1 MSGARVC
8 SDKVGDTYRLS
19 LQECVKVRSC
29 EALEFEDPAQRQ
41 IALLAGELGPEAWYG
56 QKDEDTIRITF
67 FFS

>member
-1 MSGARVC
+1 MSGVRVC

-41 IALLAGELGPEAWYG
+41 IALLAGELGPEAW
-56 QKDEDTIRITF
+56 
-67 FFS
+67 